1 MDLYFYLWL
10 IMSACWFALL
20 IVNRKK
26 QKMIDEYKSLLQKYG
41 KGCNETDDVG
51 KLKEN
56 IESADKLI
64 KEQEENI
71 ESADKLIKEQ
81 EESIKSADKLI
92 KEQDEIIKDLQRRC
106 RKYVDTIEEI
116 KKLTADF
123 TPMKS
128 MADYTDKIQK
138 FSEQAEDMFGLYID
152 SVHLERAN
160 SMLSRFWTVDMK
172 TSGNKKPKKGTE

>member
-10 IMSACWFALL
+10 MMLACAVALL

-26 QKMIDEYKSLLQKYG
+26 QKMIDEYKSLVQEYG
-41 KGCNETDDVG
+41 KGSDETDDVG

-64 KEQEENI
+64 KEQQETI
-71 ESADKLIKEQ
+71 E
-81 EESIKSADKLI
+81 
-92 KEQDEIIKDLQRRC
+92 DLQRRF
-106 RKYVDTIEEI
+106 RKYIDKMEEL
-116 KKLTADF
+116 KKLAADF

-128 MADYTDKIQK
+128 MADYTEKIQY

-152 SVHLERAN
+152 TIRLERGN
-160 SMLSRFWTVDMK
+160 TMFCRYWKVDMK
-172 TSGNKKPKKGTE
+172 TSGCKKPKDDIEKQSADTAE